1 MNSVSGSST
10 VRLAEGSASTMPR
23 DSAQSD
29 RSTTIAC
36 SFKAASLSYC
46 SRKQDASSELITISV
61 SQMPQV
67 APAAAL
73 EIENTAATTSAVI
86 FAGLSKSI
94 VNPLMEHLMQVSRP
108 LPPFRPTG
116 E

>member
-1 MNSVSGSST
+1 
-10 VRLAEGSASTMPR
+10 MPR

-36 SFKAASLSYC
+36 SSSLASLSYC
-46 SRKQDASSELITISV
+46 SRKHEASSELITISV

-73 EIENTAATTSAVI
+73 EIENTAATTIATA
-86 FAGLSKSI
+86 FAGLVKK
-94 VNPLMEHLMQVSRP
+94 HL
-108 LPPFRPTG
+108 
-116 E
+116 

>member
-1 MNSVSGSST
+1 M
-10 VRLAEGSASTMPR
+10 
-23 DSAQSD
+23 
-29 RSTTIAC
+29 
-36 SFKAASLSYC
+36 
-46 SRKQDASSELITISV
+46 TISV

-73 EIENTAATTSAVI
+73 DIENTAATTIATV
-86 FAGLSKSI
+86 FAGLSKNI

-108 LPPFRPTG
+108 RAPLGPTG